1 MPRNLDLT
9 SLRSFVAV
17 ADSGGVTKAAGF
29 LHLTQ
34 SAVSMQLKRL
44 EESLD
49 VSLLDRSGRGVA
61 LTSSGEQLLAYAR
74 RMLEINDEA
83 IDRLTAHDYGG
94 EIMLG
99 VPHDIVYPHIPEI
112 LRRFNAAFPRMRV
125 NLVSSY
131 SRRLLEQFDRGQFA
145 MILTTERG
153 HGEGA
158 QVLSQKPLSWIGAKG
173 GIAWRQRPLRLGSG
187 RLCLF
192 RSAGIRALD
201 ACAITWEMAVESDS
215 DRTIEATVRADL
227 AVALMLE
234 GTEPPFLEQIE
245 HNGGLPE
252 LPSYSINLYVSEFAR
267 GRAEVALVD
276 LVREAYRS
284 DGLTASSPRSSL
296 SISAVG

>member
-9 SLRSFVAV
+9 ALRSFVAV
-17 ADSGGVTKAAGF
+17 ADSGGVTRAAGF
-29 LHLTQ
+29 LNLTQ

-49 VSLLDRSGRGVA
+49 VSLLDRSGRGVS

-74 RMLEINDEA
+74 RMLNENDEA

-112 LRRFNAAFPRMRV
+112 LRRFNAAFPRVRV
-125 NLVSSY
+125 NLVSSF
-131 SRRLLEQFDRGQFA
+131 SRQLLDQFSRGQFA
-145 MILTTERG
+145 MILTTEQG
-153 HGEGA
+153 HAPGCE
-158 QVLSQKPLSWIGAKG
+158 VLTEKPLTWIGAQG
-173 GIAWRQRPLRLGSG
+173 GICWRQRPLRLGSG
-187 RLCLF
+187 RQCLF
-192 RSAGIRALD
+192 RSAGIKELEK
-201 ACAITWEMAVESDS
+201 CLISWEMAVESES

-227 AVALMLE
+227 AVMLMLE

-252 LPSYSINLYVSEFAR
+252 LPTYSINLYVSDLAR
-267 GRAEVALVD
+267 GRAEDALVE
-276 LVREAYRS
+276 LVRDAYRS
-284 DGLTASSPRSSL
+284 DALTASSQRLSP
-296 SISAVG
+296 SISAA

>member
-9 SLRSFVAV
+9 ALRSFVAV
-17 ADSGGVTKAAGF
+17 ADSGGVTRAASY

-34 SAVSMQLKRL
+34 SAVSMQIKRL
-44 EESLD
+44 EEALD
-49 VSLLDRSGRGVA
+49 VSLLDRSGRGVS
-61 LTSSGEQLLAYAR
+61 LTSNGEQLVSYAR
-74 RMLEINDEA
+74 RMLELNDEA

-112 LRRFNAAFPRMRV
+112 LRRFNAAFPRVRV

-131 SRRLLEQFDRGQFA
+131 SRMLLDEFARGQFA
-145 MILTTERG
+145 MILTTEQS

-158 QVLSQKPLSWIGAKG
+158 EVLSEKPLVWIGAKG
-173 GIAWRQRPLRLGSG
+173 GTSWRQRPLRLGSG
-187 RLCLF
+187 RKCMF
-192 RSAGIRALD
+192 RAAGVRALER
-201 ACAITWEMAVESDS
+201 CGITWEMAVESES

-234 GTEPPFLEQIE
+234 GTEPPFLERIQ
-245 HNGGLPE
+245 HNGGLPD
-252 LPSYSINLYVSEFAR
+252 LPSYSINLYVADLAR
-267 GRAEVALVD
+267 GRAEEALVG

-284 DGLTASSPRSSL
+284 DQLTASSPRPSPS
-296 SISAVG
+296 SAVA